1 VTAQNR
7 VTVLAGGTGGAKLA
21 AGMADVV
28 GPRELTVIANTADD
42 VEVYA
47 THVSPDP
54 DLVTW
59 WLAGLIDERGWGIWG
74 DTFHVMD
81 AYESAGRNAWFRL
94 GDRDLAF
101 CLMRTEALRAGRR
114 LTEAHAEVVDAAGVE
129 ARVLPMSDDPV
140 RTHVRVGADWRPFQ
154 EYMIVDRAEPPIE
167 GLAFRGIQDAQP
179 SPEVLDALASAE
191 VIVIGPSNPIISIR
205 PILNLPGLR
214 KAIADSPAPV
224 VAVSPFVGGHAIK
237 GPSEKFMEFAGLPLG
252 VEGALAAYAGIAD
265 GLVSDDPPPS
275 DDPPV
280 PVHVTDT
287 LMDDEGARRRVAQA
301 TLEFARTLARG
312 PAGSAD

>member
-1 VTAQNR
+1 V

-28 GPRELTVIANTADD
+28 GAADLTVIANTADD

-47 THVSPDP
+47 AHVSPDP

-74 DTFHVMD
+74 DTFEVMS
-81 AYESAGRNAWFRL
+81 AYESAGRDAWFRL
-94 GDRDLAF
+94 GDRDLAY

-114 LTEAHAEVVDAAGVE
+114 LTEAHAEVVAAAGVE
-129 ARVLPMSDDPV
+129 SRVLPMSDDPV

-179 SPEVLDALASAE
+179 SPEVLEAVASAE

-214 KAIADSPAPV
+214 KAIADSPARV
-224 VAVSPFVGGHAIK
+224 VAVSPFVGGQAIK

-252 VEGALAAYAGIAD
+252 VEGALAAYAGIID

-275 DDPPV
+275 DGAPV

-287 LMDDEGARRRVAQA
+287 LMDDEDSRRRVADE
-301 TLEFARTLARG
+301 TLEFARTLARPG
-312 PAGSAD
+312 PG

>member
-1 VTAQNR
+1 LV
-7 VTVLAGGTGGAKLA
+7 VLLAGGTGGAKLA
-21 AGMADVV
+21 AGMQDVV
-28 GPRELTVIANTADD
+28 GPSELTVIANTADD

-47 THVSPDP
+47 AHVSPDP

-81 AYESAGRNAWFRL
+81 AYESAGRDAWFRL

-101 CLMRTEALRAGRR
+101 CLMRTEDLAAGRR
-114 LTEAHAEVVDAAGVE
+114 LTEAHASVVTAAGVE

-140 RTHVRVGADWRPFQ
+140 RTHVRVGSDWRPFQ
-154 EYMIVDRAEPPIE
+154 EYMIVDRAEPPID
-167 GLAFRGIQDAQP
+167 GLAFRGIQEAHP
-179 SPEVLDALASAE
+179 SPEVLEAVATAD

-214 KAIADSPAPV
+214 KATADSPAPV
-224 VAVSPFVGGHAIK
+224 VAVSPFVGGQAIK

-252 VEGALAAYAGIAD
+252 VDGALAAYAGVID
-265 GLVSDDPPPS
+265 GLVSDDPPTGEGA
-275 DDPPV
+275 PV

-287 LMDDEGARRRVAQA
+287 LMADEEARRRVAQA
-301 TLEFARTLARG
+301 TLEFARTLSGRE
-312 PAGSAD
+312 

>member
-1 VTAQNR
+1 MVAL
-7 VTVLAGGTGGAKLA
+7 LAGGTGGAKLA
-21 AGMADVV
+21 AGILDAV
-28 GPRELTVIANTADD
+28 GPVDLTVVANTADD

-59 WLAGLIDERGWGIWG
+59 WLADLIDERGWGIWG

-81 AYESAGRNAWFRL
+81 AYESAGREVWFRL

-101 CLMRTEALRAGRR
+101 CLMRTEALRAGKR
-114 LTEAHAEVVDAAGVE
+114 LTEAHAVVVAATGVQ

-140 RTHVRVGADWRPFQ
+140 RTHVRVGSEWRPFQ

-167 GLAFRGIQDAQP
+167 GLAFRGIQEAHP
-179 SPEVLDALASAE
+179 SPEVLDAVASAE

-252 VEGALAAYAGIAD
+252 VEGALSAYAGVVD
-265 GLVSDDPPPS
+265 GLVSDDPPPGA
-275 DDPPV
+275 DAPV

-287 LMDDEGARRRVAQA
+287 LMSDEAGRRRVAEA
-301 TLEFARTLARG
+301 TLEFARTLAPGRPG
-312 PAGSAD
+312 

>member
-1 VTAQNR
+1 MV
-7 VTVLAGGTGGAKLA
+7 VVLAGGTGGAKLA
-21 AGMADVV
+21 AGMQDAIGAGD
-28 GPRELTVIANTADD
+28 TCVIANTADD

-47 THVSPDP
+47 AHVSPDP

-74 DTFHVMD
+74 DTFHVTD
-81 AYESAGRNAWFRL
+81 AYEAAGRDAWFRL

-101 CLMRTEALRAGRR
+101 CLMRTEDMAAGLR
-114 LTEAHAEVVDAAGVE
+114 LTEAHANVVRAAGVG

-140 RTHVRVGADWRPFQ
+140 RTHVRVGGDWRPFQ

-167 GLAFRGIQDAQP
+167 GLAFRGIQEAHP
-179 SPEVLDALASAE
+179 SPEVLEAVASAE

-214 KAIADSPAPV
+214 KAITDSPAPV

-252 VEGALAAYAGIAD
+252 PDGALAAYAGVID
-265 GLVSDDPPPS
+265 GLVTDEPPS
-275 DDPPV
+275 GDAPMPLL
-280 PVHVTDT
+280 VTDT
-287 LMDDEGARRRVAQA
+287 LMSDEAARRRVAEA
-301 TLEFARTLARG
+301 TLEFARSLRAPG
-312 PAGSAD
+312 SGAAG

>member
-1 VTAQNR
+1 V
-7 VTVLAGGTGGAKLA
+7 VVVLAGGTGGAKLA
-21 AGMADVV
+21 AGMLGVV
-28 GPRELTVIANTADD
+28 GPGEVTVVANTADD

-81 AYESAGRNAWFRL
+81 AFESAGRPAWFRL
-94 GDRDLAF
+94 GDRDLAY

-114 LTEAHAEVVDAAGVE
+114 LTEAHAEVVNAAGVR
-129 ARVLPMSDDPV
+129 ARILPMSDDPV
-140 RTHVRVGADWRPFQ
+140 RTHVRVGSNWRPFQ

-167 GLAFRGIQDAQP
+167 GLAFRGIQEAVP
-179 SPEVLDALASAE
+179 SPEVLEAVATAE

-224 VAVSPFVGGHAIK
+224 VSVSPFLAGHAIK
-237 GPSEKFMEFAGLPLG
+237 GPSDKFMAFAGLPLG
-252 VEGALAAYAGIAD
+252 AEGALAAYAGVID
-265 GLVSDDPPPS
+265 GVVSDEPPEHGDPR
-275 DDPPV
+275 V

-287 LMDDEGARRRVAQA
+287 LMGDEAARRRVAQE
-301 TLEFARTLARG
+301 TLEFARTLG
-312 PAGSAD
+312 TSVSGSEG

>member
-1 VTAQNR
+1 MV
-7 VTVLAGGTGGAKLA
+7 VILAGGTGGAKLA
-21 AGMADVV
+21 AGMQDAIGAAETCVV
-28 GPRELTVIANTADD
+28 ANTADD

-47 THVSPDP
+47 AHVSPDP

-81 AYESAGRNAWFRL
+81 AYESAGRDAWFRL

-101 CLMRTEALRAGRR
+101 CLIRTEDMAAGLR
-114 LTEAHAEVVDAAGVE
+114 LTEAHANVVRAAGVD

-154 EYMIVDRAEPPIE
+154 EYMIVDRAEPPID
-167 GLAFRGIQDAQP
+167 GLAFRGIQEAKP
-179 SPEVLDALASAE
+179 SPEVLEAIAEAE

-252 VEGALAAYAGIAD
+252 PDGALAAYAGVID
-265 GLVSDDPPPS
+265 GLVTDEPPS
-275 DDPPV
+275 DDDAGV
-280 PVHVTDT
+280 PVLVTDT
-287 LMDDEGARRRVAQA
+287 LMADEAARRRVAEA
-301 TLEFARTLARG
+301 TLEFARSLRSPGQGATG
-312 PAGSAD
+312 

>member
-1 VTAQNR
+1 V
-7 VTVLAGGTGGAKLA
+7 VVVLAGGTGGAKLA
-21 AGMADVV
+21 AGMAEVV
-28 GPRELTVIANTADD
+28 GPSELTVVANTADD

-47 THVSPDP
+47 AHVSPDP

-59 WLAGLIDERGWGIWG
+59 WLADLIDERGWGIWG

-81 AYESAGRNAWFRL
+81 AYESAGRDAWFRL

-101 CLMRTEALRAGRR
+101 CLMRTEALQAGKR
-114 LTEAHAEVVDAAGVE
+114 LTEAHAEVVRAAGVE

-140 RTHVRVGADWRPFQ
+140 RTHVRTSSDWRPFQ

-167 GLAFRGIQDAQP
+167 GLAFRGIQEAKP
-179 SPEVLDALASAE
+179 SPEVLAAVASAD

-214 KAIADSPAPV
+214 QALVDAPAPV
-224 VAVSPFVGGHAIK
+224 VAVSPFVDGHAIK

-252 VEGALAAYAGIAD
+252 VEGALAAYAGVID
-265 GLVSDDPPPS
+265 GLVSDDPPPGGQA
-275 DDPPV
+275 PV

-287 LMDDEGARRRVAQA
+287 LMADESGRARVART
-301 TLEFARTLARG
+301 TLEFARTLASQTSG
-312 PAGSAD
+312 

>member
-1 VTAQNR
+1 V
-7 VTVLAGGTGGAKLA
+7 VVVLAGGTGGAKLA
-21 AGMADVV
+21 AGMLEVV
-28 GPRELTVIANTADD
+28 GPRELTVVANTADD

-81 AYESAGRNAWFRL
+81 AFESAGRPAWFRL
-94 GDRDLAF
+94 GDRDLAY
-101 CLMRTEALRAGRR
+101 CLMRTEALRAGKR
-114 LTEAHAEVVDAAGVE
+114 LTEAHAEVVQAAGVD

-140 RTHVRVGADWRPFQ
+140 RTHIRVGADWRPFQ

-167 GLAFRGIQDAQP
+167 GLAFRGIQDAKP
-179 SPEVLDALASAE
+179 SPEVLEAVATADA
-191 VIVIGPSNPIISIR
+191 IVIGPSNPIISIR

-224 VAVSPFVGGHAIK
+224 VAVSPFLAGHAIK
-237 GPSEKFMEFAGLPLG
+237 GPSDAFMEFAGLPLG
-252 VEGALAAYAGIAD
+252 ADGALAAYAGVID
-265 GLVSDDPPPS
+265 GLVSDEAPS
-275 DDPPV
+275 ADAPPV

-287 LMDDEGARRRVAQA
+287 LMADDAARRRVAGA
-301 TLEFARTLARG
+301 TLEFARSLPRADPGR
-312 PAGSAD
+312 PA

>member
-1 VTAQNR
+1 V
-7 VTVLAGGTGGAKLA
+7 VVILAGGTGGAKLA
-21 AGMADVV
+21 AGMLDIV
-28 GPRELTVIANTADD
+28 GPAELTVVANTADD

-47 THVSPDP
+47 AHVSPDP

-74 DTFHVMD
+74 DTFHVME
-81 AYESAGRNAWFRL
+81 AYESAGRDAWFRL
-94 GDRDLAF
+94 GDRDLAY

-114 LTEAHAEVVDAAGVE
+114 LTEAHAEVVRAAGVD

-140 RTHVRVGADWRPFQ
+140 RTHVRVGHDWRPFQ
-154 EYMIVDRAEPPIE
+154 EYMIVDRAEPEIE

-179 SPEVLDALASAE
+179 SPEVLEAVAAAD

-214 KAIADSPAPV
+214 KAIADAPAPV
-224 VAVSPFVGGHAIK
+224 VAVSPFVGGQAIK

-252 VEGALAAYAGIAD
+252 VEGALAAYAGVID
-265 GLVSDDPPPS
+265 GLVSDDAPETA
-275 DDPPV
+275 DPRV
-280 PVHVTDT
+280 PVHVADT
-287 LMDDEGARRRVAQA
+287 LMSDEASRRRVAEA
-301 TLEFARTLARG
+301 TLEFARTLRPGG
-312 PAGSAD
+312 PGAGG

>member
-1 VTAQNR
+1 MVAGGSR
-7 VTVLAGGTGGAKLA
+7 VVVLAGGTGGAKLA
-21 AGMADVV
+21 AGMLDVV
-28 GPRELTVIANTADD
+28 GPRELTVVANTADD

-81 AYESAGRNAWFRL
+81 AFETAGRPAWFRL

-101 CLMRTEALRAGRR
+101 CLIRTEALRAGRR
-114 LTEAHAEVVDAAGVE
+114 LTEAHAEVVAAAGVD
-129 ARVLPMSDDPV
+129 ARILPMSDDPV
-140 RTHVRVGADWRPFQ
+140 RTHIRVRGEWRPFQ

-167 GLAFRGIQDAQP
+167 GLAFRGIQDAGP
-179 SPEVLDALASAE
+179 SPEVLEAIATAD
-191 VIVIGPSNPIISIR
+191 VIVVGPSNPVISIR
-205 PILNLPGLR
+205 PILNLPGVR

-224 VAVSPFVGGHAIK
+224 VAVSPFLSGHAIK
-237 GPSEKFMEFAGLPLG
+237 GPSDAFMEFAGLPLG
-252 VEGALAAYAGIAD
+252 TDGALAAYAGMID
-265 GLVSDDPPPS
+265 GLVADEPPADDPA
-275 DDPPV
+275 PV

-287 LMDDEGARRRVAQA
+287 LMADEAGRRRVAQA
-301 TLEFARTLARG
+301 TLEFAATLRAR
-312 PAGSAD
+312 

>member
-1 VTAQNR
+1 MV
-7 VTVLAGGTGGAKLA
+7 VVLAGGTGGAKLA
-21 AGMADVV
+21 AGMLDAI
-28 GPRELTVIANTADD
+28 GSRELTVIANTADD

-59 WLAGLIDERGWGIWG
+59 WLAGLIDERGWGICG

-81 AYESAGRNAWFRL
+81 AFESAGQPAWFRL

-101 CLMRTEALRAGRR
+101 CLIRTAALRAGQR
-114 LTEAHAEVVDAAGVE
+114 LTEAHAEVVRAAGVG

-140 RTHVRVGADWRPFQ
+140 RTHVRAGGDWRAFQ

-167 GLAFRGIQDAQP
+167 GLAFRGIEEAAP
-179 SPEVLDALASAE
+179 SPDVLEAIAAAD

-205 PILNLPGLR
+205 PILNLHGLR
-214 KAIADSPAPV
+214 RAIADSAAPV
-224 VAVSPFVGGHAIK
+224 VAVSPFVGGRAIK
-237 GPSEKFMEFAGLPLG
+237 GPSDAFMEFAGLPLG
-252 VEGALAAYAGIAD
+252 PDGALAAYAGVID
-265 GLVSDDPPPS
+265 GLVSDQPPGAGAPGN
-275 DDPPV
+275 V

-287 LMDDEGARRRVAQA
+287 LMADDAGRRRVAEA
-301 TLEFARTLARG
+301 TLEFARSLR
-312 PAGSAD
+312 PAAPDRPA

>member
-1 VTAQNR
+1 V

-21 AGMADVV
+21 AGMQDVV
-28 GPRELTVIANTADD
+28 GPGDLTVIANTADD

-47 THVSPDP
+47 AHVSPDP

-59 WLAGLIDERGWGIWG
+59 WLAGLIDERGWGIRG

-81 AYESAGRNAWFRL
+81 AYESAGRDAWFRL

-101 CLMRTEALRAGRR
+101 CLMRTEALQAGRR
-114 LTEAHAEVVDAAGVE
+114 LTEAQGEVVSAAGVR

-140 RTHVRVGADWRPFQ
+140 RTHVRVGHEWRPFQ
-154 EYMIVDRAEPPIE
+154 EYMIVDRAEPEIE
-167 GLAFRGIQDAQP
+167 GLAFRGIQEAQP
-179 SPEVLDALASAE
+179 SPEVLDAVACAD

-205 PILNLPGLR
+205 PILNLPGLQ
-214 KAIADSPAPV
+214 KAIAHARAPV
-224 VAVSPFVGGHAIK
+224 VAVSPFVAGHAIK

-252 VEGALAAYAGIAD
+252 VEGALAAYGGVID
-265 GLVSDDPPPS
+265 GLVSDDPPP
-275 DDPPV
+275 DDEAPV

-287 LMDDEGARRRVAQA
+287 LMGDDAGRRRVAAA
-301 TLEFARTLARG
+301 TLEFAGTLA
-312 PAGSAD
+312 PGSTG